1 LNHSV
6 KQTPAHQLILNLQ
19 VVPLP
24 LVARH
29 EEGPKRVF
37 DLNYEVDATLSGMH
51 AILFVSGESSEKF
64 SLQLP
69 QVKSGINSVEIKLP
83 ELESSETQ
91 VWQLKIGN
99 NSKDFKLDVDPVRQW
114 HLHISLHSHT
124 DLGFTGPISEIAAIH
139 ADNTDQAMALMEDTA
154 HWPSESQFRWTMEIS
169 WQLEQYLALRGPEAI
184 DKLKKF
190 LRSGQMEL
198 AAMYAGEHVDA
209 LGHEEAVRAFYLAA
223 KYRRELKIPVDTA
236 MLCDVPGSTEG
247 LVQIMAKAGIKNFI
261 IADNNFCAPVLKRTD
276 LPRPFNWKSQ
286 SGDEITTWY
295 TDHPFFAYI
304 EGRNY
309 GISESVSA
317 ARKKLPL
324 RLLEQEKA
332 GYAHNLLH
340 VQYAFDNFRL
350 EFRPALVVREW
361 NEKWEW
367 PKLELSTPRRFF
379 NALRSSGAHIPT
391 RSGDFNEWWT
401 STFNNYPVETSI
413 SKDLHD
419 RIPTIETL
427 SSLFT
432 PWNQSADSQN
442 EAFGKIYHNLLAWDE
457 HSGNGQIWEAEDPEK
472 EKQALA
478 EGYGFIYDAQAELD
492 IQEKRLKEK
501 IGRSFQTAP
510 ENSFV
515 VANSLTWERGGEV
528 ALEDWKP
535 GESYCIQDHSGESQA
550 HGIVANTHGDI
561 IFRASS
567 VPALGY
573 RTFTVQHQKDCG
585 CNHSPELKTLQSVV
599 KTEDSITLTNGVLE
613 IEVNSSTG
621 EIERFEHLSDGKIL
635 DNFTHSDPLGQV
647 QFWESQ
653 LADSVQMGRYIRSY
667 YEGVPGQP
675 VQLKLPEV
683 CDVNVRSYT
692 DSRGMEGIEIIY
704 SIEGQNWLTRNL
716 SFDARGKRLV
726 LSYTFHHEGLFSSGL
741 LDRLDHSSGTP
752 SMIYIAFPFSL
763 DSARFNYES
772 TGMSLEAGKNQFKG
786 SNHDFYAIHRWALL
800 RDRDTAVAIYPASS
814 LIADPGEPALMRFR
828 SEYPKDTNAL
838 YFRVMP
844 SAGWSNRSWGMGYLE
859 QNLKLHFEIE
869 GFMGSELASCT
880 EQVQRYGA
888 ERATDLLASK
898 IDTSTIGKLDCG
910 DRQLVELLG
919 EGLEI
924 STIKP
929 AESHSDDLIIR
940 IRETMG
946 RDTQGRL
953 SLPGYDYQYIAE
965 CAITEEIQV
974 WIISESDQ
982 KVKLDF
988 QPFEIKTIRYSNHQ
1002 REAGNT

>member
-1 LNHSV
+1 MNHSA
-6 KQTPAHQLILNLQ
+6 KQTHLNQLILNFQ

-37 DLNYEVDATLSGMH
+37 DLHYEADRTLREMNAT
-51 AILFVSGESSEKF
+51 LFVSGETSQNF
-64 SLQLP
+64 SQQLP
-69 QVKSGINSVEIKLP
+69 TVNSGKNSVEIKLP
-83 ELESSETQ
+83 ELESTETQ
-91 VWQLKIGN
+91 IWQLKIGN
-99 NSKDFKLDVDPVRQW
+99 NSKDFKLRVEPVRQW

-124 DLGFTGPISEIAAIH
+124 DLGFTAPISEIAAIH
-139 ADNTDQAMALMEDTA
+139 ADNTDQAMALIEETA
-154 HWPSESQFRWTMEIS
+154 QWPSESQFRWTMEIS
-169 WQLEQYLALRGPEAI
+169 WQLEQYLASRGPEAI
-184 DKLKKF
+184 GKLKKY

-247 LVQIMAKAGIKNFI
+247 LVQIMAKSGIKNFI
-261 IADNNFCAPVLKRTD
+261 IADNNFFAPVLKRTD
-276 LPRPFNWKSQ
+276 LPRPFTWKSQ
-286 SGDEITTWY
+286 SRDEITTWY

-309 GISESVSA
+309 GISESVNA

-340 VQYAFDNFRL
+340 IQYAFDNFRL

-379 NALRSSGAHIPT
+379 NALRSSGATIPI

-432 PWNQSADSQN
+432 SRDKGGEYQN

-457 HSGNGQIWEAEDPEK
+457 HSGNGQIWDAEDPEL
-472 EKQALA
+472 EKQALD
-478 EGYGFIYDAQAELD
+478 EGYGFIYAAQAELN
-492 IQEKRLKEK
+492 IQEKHLKK
-501 IGRSFQTAP
+501 IVSSSFRNAP
-510 ENSFV
+510 ENAFV
-515 VANSLTWERGGEV
+515 LVNSLTWVRGGEV
-528 ALEDWKP
+528 VLKDWEP
-535 GESYCIQDHSGESQA
+535 GESYCIQDHSGDSLA
-550 HGIVANTHGDI
+550 HGLVANTQGEI
-561 IFRASS
+561 IFKAPS

-573 RTFTVQHQKDCG
+573 RTFKVQQQKDCG
-585 CNHSPELKTLQSVV
+585 CNHFTETKVSQSLIEAEEYLTLASDVLK
-599 KTEDSITLTNGVLE
+599 
-613 IEVNSSTG
+613 IEVNSSNG
-621 EIERFEHLSDGKIL
+621 EIQRLEHLSDGKIL
-635 DNFTHSDPLGQV
+635 DNFTHSGPLGQV

-653 LADSVQMGRYIRSY
+653 LADPVQMGRYIRSH
-667 YEGVPGQP
+667 YEGVPGHL
-675 VQLKLPEV
+675 VQLKLPEACEV
-683 CDVNVRSYT
+683 KVKTFT
-692 DSRGMEGIEIIY
+692 DSRGVEGIEIIH
-704 SIEGQNWLTRNL
+704 SLEGQNWLTRRL
-716 SFDARGKRLV
+716 SFDASGRRLV
-726 LSYTFHHEGLFSSGL
+726 LSYTFHQKGLFSSGL
-741 LDRLDHSSGTP
+741 LDRMDHSLGAP
-752 SMIYIAFPFSL
+752 SMIYIAFPFAL
-763 DSARFNYES
+763 DSARFDYES

-800 RDRDTAVAIYPASS
+800 SDKDMAVAIYPASS

-828 SEYPKDTNAL
+828 SEYPKGTNAL

-844 SAGWSNRSWGMGYLE
+844 SAGWSNRSWSMGYLE
-859 QNLKLHFEIE
+859 QDLKLQFEIE
-869 GFMGSELASCT
+869 GFVGLEMASCT
-880 EQVQRYGA
+880 EQVQRHGA
-888 ERATDLLASK
+888 ERATDLLAFK

-946 RDTQGRL
+946 HDTQGRL
-953 SLPGYDYQYIAE
+953 SLPEYDYQYIAE

-974 WIISESDQ
+974 WITLESDQ

-988 QPFEIKTIRYSNHQ
+988 QPFEFKTIRFSNHQ
-1002 REAGNT
+1002 RKAGNI